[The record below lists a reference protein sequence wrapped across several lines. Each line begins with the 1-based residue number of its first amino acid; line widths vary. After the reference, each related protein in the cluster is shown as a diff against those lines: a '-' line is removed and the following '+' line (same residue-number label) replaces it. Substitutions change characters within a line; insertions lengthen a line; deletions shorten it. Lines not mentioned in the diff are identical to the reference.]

1 VINARENE
9 FAILITNFNN
19 EALGFEVSGLV
30 AS

>member
-1 VINARENE
+1 MLNARENE
-9 FAILITNFNN
+9 FAILIADFNN